1 MTKAIVGWTAMN
13 QERAQRILES
23 YPEKRSTVM
32 PLLYLASLE
41 HGFVDDDA
49 MVEVGEITGLTS
61 AQVQSVASFY
71 TMYQRRPVGK
81 YLVSVC
87 TSISCYLA
95 GADDVLAAVE
105 REAGALDG
113 ETSSDGTVSVEH
125 VECIGACGGAT
136 ALQVNYETV
145 EGVEPDA
152 ARGWFAGWWTPG
164 PRSSS
169 PTRCKTSSAVGEPM
183 TGVPS
188 SSRARSPRFPRS
200 LRTGRRAERCRPWLP
215 SPTTPPGVD
224 GPQPARL
231 PAARG
236 SELEPRGDGRVN
248 DRILTARRAGRP
260 QGSPALSR

>member
-1 MTKAIVGWTAMN
+1 MTKAMVGWAAAN

-23 YPEKRSTVM
+23 YPERRSTVM

-49 MVEVGEITGLTS
+49 MVEVGEITGLTP

-71 TMYQRRPVGK
+71 TMYQRRPVGR

-113 ETSSDGTVSVEH
+113 ETSSDGAVSVEH

-136 ALQVNYETV
+136 AVQVNYETV

-152 ARGWFAGWWTPG
+152 ARGLVRWL
-164 PRSSS
+164 
-169 PTRCKTSSAVGEPM
+169 VD
-183 TGVPS
+183 
-188 SSRARSPRFPRS
+188 SRPDVVVADEMQDEFG
-200 LRTGRRAERCRPWLP
+200 GRRAYDWGPLEYQGAIAPVP
-215 SPTTPPGVD
+215 AFPPYGSAGGEVPPVTPEPDVT
-224 GPQPARL
+224 
-231 PAARG
+231 ARG
-236 SELEPRGDGRVN
+236 RRAAAGASPRGSRLGTR
-248 DRILTARRAGRP
+248 TSRRR
-260 QGSPALSR
+260 SRG